1 MQGLLLSGIKLRVRA
16 ARLGLLIGSLFL
28 FPGCG
33 GDSPTGSATG
43 SATGSQVNVTG
54 TFIGSYTATSDP
66 GVTYEVVLQ
75 LTQSGSQVTGT
86 LATNIGRSANLS
98 GSISGSRITATF
110 TYTDGCGGS
119 ASTIADVSS
128 SGTQLSGTYTATD
141 CTGTYAGGYS
151 LTKQ

>member
-33 GDSPTGSATG
+33 GDSPTEA
-43 SATGSQVNVTG
+43 ATGSQVNVTG
-54 TFIGSYTATSDP
+54 TFIGSYTATLSP
-66 GVTYEVVLQ
+66 GVTYEGVLQ

-86 LATNIGRSANLS
+86 LTTTAGRSANLS

-110 TYTDGCGGS
+110 TYTDGCAGS
-119 ASTIADVSS
+119 ASTTADVSS
-128 SGTQLSGTYTATD
+128 SGTQLSGTYTTTD
-141 CTGTYAGGYS
+141 CLGTYAGGYS

>member
-33 GDSPTGSATG
+33 GDSPTGA
-43 SATGSQVNVTG
+43 ATGSQVNVTG

-98 GSISGSRITATF
+98 GSISGSRITGTYTF
-110 TYTDGCGGS
+110 TDGCAGS

-128 SGTQLSGTYTATD
+128 SGTQLTGTYTTTD
-141 CTGTYAGGYS
+141 CTGTYSGGYS

>member
-1 MQGLLLSGIKLRVRA
+1 VDTELTLRNTLIDIPNDFRVLFPSIRYSALTAVLLLA
-16 ARLGLLIGSLFL
+16 A
-28 FPGCG
+28 CG
-33 GDSPTGSATG
+33 DGGTGPEI
-43 SATGSQVNVTG
+43 NVTG
-54 TFIGSYTATSDP
+54 TYIGNYTATSDP
-66 GVTYEVVLQ
+66 GVTYEGVLQ

-86 LATNIGRSANLS
+86 LATNSGRSANIS

-110 TYTDGCGGS
+110 TYTDGCAGS
-119 ASTIADVSS
+119 ASTTIDISN